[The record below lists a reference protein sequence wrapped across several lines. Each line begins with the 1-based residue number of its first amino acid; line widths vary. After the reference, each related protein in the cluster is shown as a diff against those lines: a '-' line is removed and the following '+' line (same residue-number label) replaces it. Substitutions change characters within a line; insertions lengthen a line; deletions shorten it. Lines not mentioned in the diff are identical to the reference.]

1 MGIPLDVMFGHMAEG
16 PSESHAECLTEGN
29 EVLRW
34 KQSCD
39 VIVGNSDH
47 VQAQLSLV
55 TTEDCQRGR
64 TSEEE
69 HSRER

>member
-1 MGIPLDVMFGHMAEG
+1 MDVMFGHMAEG
-16 PSESHAECLTEGN
+16 LSESHVECLTKGN
-29 EVLRW
+29 EVLPW

-47 VQAQLSLV
+47 VLVQLSPV
-55 TTEDCQRGR
+55 TTEDCLRGR

-69 HSRER
+69 PSRER